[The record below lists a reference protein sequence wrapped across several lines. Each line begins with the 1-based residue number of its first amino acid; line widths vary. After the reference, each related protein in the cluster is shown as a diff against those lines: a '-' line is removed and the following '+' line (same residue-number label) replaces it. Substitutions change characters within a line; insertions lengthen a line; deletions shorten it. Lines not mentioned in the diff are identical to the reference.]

1 MMMSFVERFEVKQG
15 CLPEMQCL
23 GEEKEPQSVDLIIL
37 SSFVVWVFYSI
48 ENGFG
53 LFHDLDHEFS

>member
-1 MMMSFVERFEVKQG
+1 
-15 CLPEMQCL
+15 MQCL